1 MFTINPVVGVGVM
14 ILFPRRYL
22 AMSGDTLF
30 VTVGGLY
37 WHLVSR
43 GQWFCKT
50 SGKTLDG
57 PTIKNNLAPN
67 VTCVTRAK
75 IEKSYFG
82 TIENSKK
89 QMENHRLWAFS
100 QLTFWPNSSRWLF
113 THTSIC
119 VNNYRCIGK
128 KCDYNYARSFITHFF
143 FHLMVI
149 LLHVIF
155 SHWKTRVFFFF
166 KQKHYIYVVKNKN
179 CKRVYKKNMFFHKCL
194 CILQ

>member
-22 AMSGDTLF
+22 AISGDTLF

-113 THTSIC
+113 THTSVC

-128 KCDYNYARSFITHFF
+128 KCDYNYACCFIAHFF
-143 FHLMVI
+143 SLNGNI
-149 LLHVIF
+149 APCNLF
-155 SHWKTRVFFFF
+155 SLKNKVLFFF